1 MCGIVGYIGDNNVLE
16 KGIKGLKRLEY
27 RGYDSAGLAIYDG
40 KKIHCIKS
48 VGKVI
53 DLEKKIETKNLKNGK
68 SIILHSRWA
77 THGEVTE
84 ENSHPHF
91 SDDIFVVHNGTIE
104 NYSEIKKKLNKEGY
118 LFRSETDSEVI
129 AHLINY
135 FFKNNLEDAVR
146 MALKKIKDTYGI
158 AVISKRDP
166 DKIVAARMFSPL
178 VIAINSSGGFVASD
192 PSAIISY
199 SKKIIFLD
207 DGEIAVIKKNDFFIT
222 DLDNKIKNK
231 KEIELD
237 WDVEEAQKGGYPYFM
252 IKEIM
257 EQPEAVANSIRGRLI
272 FNEGIAKLGGIEN
285 VKEKLKKIKKIN
297 IIACGTSYYSGM
309 IGEYLIEE
317 FSGIDV
323 EVDIASEFRYRKTII
338 NNKNAYLFISQSG
351 ETADTLAALRE
362 VKKKGCL
369 TLGIVNVVGSTL
381 ARETDAGIY
390 NYAGPEIGV
399 ASTKAFTSQVSVLAL
414 LALFLGRQRNLS
426 LKEGEKIANDIINIP
441 NLIKKTLENVEGI
454 EKIINKYKKFS
465 NFIFIGR
472 KYNYPV
478 ALEGALKLKEISY
491 IHAEGFSAGEM
502 KHGPI
507 AMIDE
512 NIPTI
517 AICLLDSVRDKMI
530 SNIQEIKARK
540 GKLLII
546 ASEGDKEIES
556 LSDDIIYIPHVN
568 EALSPILTV
577 IPLQIFAYYI
587 AVALKLN
594 PDQPRNL
601 VKSVTVE

>member
-1 MCGIVGYIGDNNVLE
+1 MISAILLAAGQS
-16 KGIKGLKRLEY
+16 KRM
-27 RGYDSAGLAIYDG
+27 DG
-40 KKIHCIKS
+40 
-48 VGKVI
+48 
-53 DLEKKIETKNLKNGK
+53 
-68 SIILHSRWA
+68 
-77 THGEVTE
+77 
-84 ENSHPHF
+84 EN
-91 SDDIFVVHNGTIE
+91 
-104 NYSEIKKKLNKEGY
+104 KL
-118 LFRSETDSEVI
+118 
-129 AHLINY
+129 
-135 FFKNNLEDAVR
+135 
-146 MALKKIKDTYGI
+146 LKKIKGTYGI

-601 VKSVTVE
+601 AKSVTVE

>member
-91 SDDIFVVHNGTIE
+91 SDDIFVVHNGIIE
-104 NYSEIKKKLNKEGY
+104 NYSEIKKKLKKEGY

-146 MALKKIKDTYGI
+146 MALKKIKGTYGI

-601 VKSVTVE
+601 AKSVTVE